1 MRMLAGN
8 LPAVLAFQLFGAITD
23 YLLFEIPPE
32 DRNTD
37 TLYGDGVDVNFP
49 ANIVTA
55 AVENGMV
62 VRLGGIAILILHK
75 DGIENATQ
83 NAPLVFMYKQD
94 PGQEGRHVVDYRDS
108 SAETLLNKKC
118 CCLLGV
124 YGVREVERY
133 YDSPM
138 QWTPP
143 TAYNLQPI
151 ATSTFGWQISLT
163 LAETTVSLDVALGWA
178 TVGMPPAAQQRSGKE
193 AVIAACRLKQVM
205 HQADPGVGDMTAG
218 CHGLSRRVGPHGA
231 TAMCRSGRMMED
243 ESPCNC
249 DVAPRFRDSTGRF
262 LHPEDCRSAESI
274 AEKEDPAAI
283 AAVKLKVCERTISV
297 ADRLRRSDHTDDC
310 EQPEDCVVGTA
321 VLACRAEMQNERIS
335 RAAPLRRPSDT
346 RSAPLPH
353 LICVARL
360 YAHGA
365 SDAVTTVLRGW
376 STAQFTSIASC
387 PQWSRRASLPTF
399 ATRFPAR
406 DTLISPGHPE
416 ALAPRAHALATVN
429 VATRDIRFP
438 HVNCSIVGVTK
449 SAPLTVAHVGA
460 VRANRDCAVTSAHP
474 GVVAG
479 FPCLEDEVTGF
490 TIIKVDAAAALNLRR
505 SDHRTG
511 TCMVTIRV
519 GYAADAAPV
528 GSPDIAV
535 SCFTDTKHAPLPKL
549 SRATEPR
556 STRYGDS
563 TLSGITRLAGPRS
576 AARMGH
582 VMSRRVAL
590 SRPMP
595 QLSVA
600 AHTHHNAETLSHTA
614 HPAAPAGR
622 HELPV
627 RDAYFA
633 GDTAVSGGSPGDGN
647 DMATPKPTVAATGRH
662 YIANFAPHPAL
673 PSLTQQG
680 RFSVD
685 FSLGRVAGGLLPTDE
700 YRLDTRAVVTPTSDT
715 TWGDPV
721 RGQAR
726 TADLCARKDE
736 TLNTGPSPIATASA
750 AAVVPLPGMSP
761 TVERTILV
769 LAVVVSAIVVPLVA
783 PADHAQL
790 LDAHG
795 RNLALLLT
803 LAVLVCTTPLL
814 DLRTK
819 LRGIWSVTKRS
830 ILTNIWVLDGVQL
843 WIDVCRVHAV
853 PCLQERVGACC
864 KCPTKVTVNYVL
876 CFTVSRLSYKF
887 CSTERYWH
895 RARP

>member
-23 YLLFEIPPE
+23 YILFEIPPE

-94 PGQEGRHVVDYRDS
+94 PGQEGRHVVDYLDS

-124 YGVREVERY
+124 YGVREVGRY

-193 AVIAACRLKQVM
+193 AVIAACRLKQM
-205 HQADPGVGDMTAG
+205 IHQADPGVGDLTAG

-249 DVAPRFRDSTGRF
+249 DVAPLFRDSTGRF
-262 LHPEDCRSAESI
+262 LHPEDRSAESI

-297 ADRLRRSDHTDDC
+297 ADRLLRSDHTDDC

-365 SDAVTTVLRGW
+365 NDAVTTVLHGW
-376 STAQFTSIASC
+376 STAQATSITLC

-399 ATRFPAR
+399 AAPFPAH
-406 DTLISPGHPE
+406 DTLISPSHPE

-429 VATRDIRFP
+429 VTTQDVRFP
-438 HVNCSIVGVTK
+438 HVNCSIVGVMK
-449 SAPLTVAHVGA
+449 STPLTVARVGA
-460 VRANRDCAVTSAHP
+460 VQANRDCTVTSPAHP
-474 GVVAG
+474 AVVAG
-479 FPCLEDEVTGF
+479 FPCLGDEATGF
-490 TIIKVDAAAALNLRR
+490 TIIQVDAAAALNLRR
-505 SDHRTG
+505 SDHCTG

-519 GYAADAAPV
+519 GYAAGAAPA
-528 GSPDIAV
+528 GSPDIAG
-535 SCFTDTKHAPLPKL
+535 SCFTDTKPAPLPNL
-549 SRATEPR
+549 SRATQPR
-556 STRYGDS
+556 TRRYGDS

-576 AARMGH
+576 AARMGQ
-582 VMSRRVAL
+582 VMSSRVAL
-590 SRPMP
+590 SRPVP
-595 QLSVA
+595 QLSVT
-600 AHTHHNAETLSHTA
+600 AHMHRNAETLSRPA

-647 DMATPKPTVAATGRH
+647 DMTTPKPTVAATGRD
-662 YIANFAPHPAL
+662 YVANFAPHPAL
-673 PSLTQQG
+673 PSLTQLG
-680 RFSVD
+680 RFPVD
-685 FSLGRVAGGLLPTDE
+685 FILGRVAGGLLPTDE
-700 YRLDTRAVVTPTSDT
+700 YRLDTRAVVTPTSDIN
-715 TWGDPV
+715 WGDPV

-726 TADLCARKDE
+726 TADLCARKNE

-750 AAVVPLPGMSP
+750 AAVVPLPGMSL
-761 TVERTILV
+761 TAERTIRFV
-769 LAVVVSAIVVPLVA
+769 AVVASALIAAPLVGS
-783 PADHAQL
+783 ADHAQL

-795 RNLALLLT
+795 RNLVLLLT
-803 LAVLVCTTPLL
+803 LAVLVCTAPLL

-819 LRGIWSVTKRS
+819 LRGVWRVTKRR
-830 ILTNIWVLDGVQL
+830 TNIWVLDGVQL
-843 WIDVCRVHAV
+843 WTDVCRVHAV
-853 PCLQERVGACC
+853 PCLQERVDACC

-876 CFTVSRLSYKF
+876 CFTVSRLSYKV